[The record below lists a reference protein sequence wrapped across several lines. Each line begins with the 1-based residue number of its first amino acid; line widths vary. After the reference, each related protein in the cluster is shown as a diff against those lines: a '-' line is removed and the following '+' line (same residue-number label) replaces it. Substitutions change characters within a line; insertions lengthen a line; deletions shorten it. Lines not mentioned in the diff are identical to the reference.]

1 MIARTRCRWS
11 VSLARSTRSTI
22 GTMYASDLPD
32 PVPVVS
38 T

>member
-1 MIARTRCRWS
+1 MMARTPLPEPS
-11 VSLARSTRSTI
+11 RSTRSTI
-22 GTMYASDLPD
+22 GTMYAIDLPE